1 MFKALLALIL
11 ILTVTPAEAAP
22 VVGAIV
28 GFGIKLAG
36 AFGGLLFKAALMVG
50 SSLLQQYL
58 QKKAQKKSQVSGI
71 TLELKMGDD
80 LPLAFPIGERGVAG
94 RRKYAGTH
102 GKDGETPN
110 AYAVDVIEISSLPS
124 FAGPQGIESLWID
137 DQLATILWNEPH
149 ADGRGFPIKEFRKD
163 GKDNVWVSYMDGSQT
178 TANPYLLAKFGAD
191 PERPITTNMIGR
203 GCQAVIVTTRLNREL
218 QLGGSLPAV
227 IVEPKPMRFY
237 DLRFDSTNGGNG
249 PQRWN
254 DPSTWASTRN
264 PAVIIYNIIRGI
276 YYGGEWVYGGQ
287 NISAFRLPA
296 TSWIAAANE
305 CDRQVMGD
313 NGLEPQFRCGYE
325 IYTDVEPLEVIEE
338 LRLACLGRLVE
349 VGGMVKLQ
357 VGAPGSAVY
366 FIDDDSIVVSR
377 DQDLDPFPSIS
388 NTNNGISAT
397 YPERA
402 ERWTM
407 KDAPERR
414 DLELE
419 REDGDRSLPQDVS
432 FEAVPFSGQVQRSTE
447 TLVKENRRFVTHVF
461 YLPPSAWVLEP
472 SVDVISWTSVRN
484 GYVNK
489 KFIATRAVGN
499 PGMVQQVVL
508 RELEPSDYT
517 PPSVIL
523 PPVVGWL
530 GPITA
535 PPQPMYGWG
544 AEAAVLNDD
553 LGRPRRPTVRVRCSP
568 DQDDVTHVHV
578 QLRIRGAGELLFDSD
593 STPYGQPYSW
603 LIHANLPAKTWV
615 QVRGKYVPGHYR
627 ETDWSDWIDVQTDD
641 IRFGPLDI
649 YKFDIESLNSDLT
662 EMWKDQNGALQYVID
677 EQDRISKII
686 ADIGAHGSMQIGE
699 MRREVAVQNGKIKAS
714 FKEQIF
720 AAVGPGSAIV
730 SRIEQM
736 EITVN
741 DTILTAVNSMQLKY
755 DELNGKVEASGTLI
769 QGVSVQVGKFSA
781 GGMFRTYVEANESGS
796 TSRIG
801 ISTSTSDGDVT
812 APAALFIESFN
823 GKGRVIIDADG
834 FYVTNRAK
842 RQQPMA
848 FIDGELTLQILNVG
862 YFRAGIGEAWDS
874 RFKINFGVGS
884 IEWFQ

>member
-1 MFKALLALIL
+1 MFKVLLALIL

-50 SSLLQQYL
+50 SSLLQQFL
-58 QKKAQKKSQVSGI
+58 QKRAQKKSQVSGV

-80 LPLAFPIGERGVAG
+80 LPLSFPIGERGVAG

-124 FAGPQGIESLWID
+124 FAGPQGIESIWID
-137 DQLATILWNEPH
+137 DQLSTILWNEPH
-149 ADGRGFPIKEFRKD
+149 ADGCGFPIKEFRKD
-163 GKDNVWVSYMDGSQT
+163 GKDNDWVSYMDGSQT

-191 PERPITTNMIGR
+191 PERPFTADMIGR
-203 GCQAVIVTTRLNREL
+203 GCQVAIITTRINREL

-249 PQRWN
+249 TQRWA
-254 DPSTWASTRN
+254 DPSTWLPTRN
-264 PAVIIYNIIRGI
+264 PAIIIYNIIRGI
-276 YYGGEWVYGGQ
+276 YYGSEWIYGGQ

-313 NGLEPQFRCGYE
+313 NGMEPQFRCGYE
-325 IYTDVEPLEVIEE
+325 IYVDVEPMEVIEE

-357 VGAPGSAVY
+357 VGAPRSAVY

-377 DQDLDPFPSIS
+377 DQDLDPFPSIT
-388 NTNNGISAT
+388 NTNNGVSAT
-397 YPERA
+397 YPERK

-419 REDGDRSLPQDVS
+419 REDGDRSLPQNVA
-432 FEAVPFSGQVQRSTE
+432 FEAVPFSGQVQRSTK
-447 TLVKENRRFVTHVF
+447 TLVEENRRFLTHVI

-472 SVDVISWTSVRN
+472 GIDVISWTSVRN

-489 KFIATRAVGN
+489 KFIATRITGE

-508 RELEPSDYT
+508 RELEPSDFT
-517 PPSVIL
+517 PPSIIP

-544 AEAAVLNDD
+544 AEPAVLNDD
-553 LGRPRRPTVRVRCSP
+553 LGRPRRPTVRVFCAP
-568 DQDDVTHVHV
+568 GQDDVTHVHV
-578 QLRIRGAGELLFDSD
+578 QLRIRGS
-593 STPYGQPYSW
+593 
-603 LIHANLPAKTWV
+603 N
-615 QVRGKYVPGHYR
+615 
-627 ETDWSDWIDVQTDD
+627 
-641 IRFGPLDI
+641 
-649 YKFDIESLNSDLT
+649 
-662 EMWKDQNGALQYVID
+662 
-677 EQDRISKII
+677 
-686 ADIGAHGSMQIGE
+686 
-699 MRREVAVQNGKIKAS
+699 
-714 FKEQIF
+714 
-720 AAVGPGSAIV
+720 
-730 SRIEQM
+730 
-736 EITVN
+736 
-741 DTILTAVNSMQLKY
+741 
-755 DELNGKVEASGTLI
+755 
-769 QGVSVQVGKFSA
+769 
-781 GGMFRTYVEANESGS
+781 
-796 TSRIG
+796 
-801 ISTSTSDGDVT
+801 
-812 APAALFIESFN
+812 
-823 GKGRVIIDADG
+823 
-834 FYVTNRAK
+834 
-842 RQQPMA
+842 
-848 FIDGELTLQILNVG
+848 
-862 YFRAGIGEAWDS
+862 
-874 RFKINFGVGS
+874 
-884 IEWFQ
+884 